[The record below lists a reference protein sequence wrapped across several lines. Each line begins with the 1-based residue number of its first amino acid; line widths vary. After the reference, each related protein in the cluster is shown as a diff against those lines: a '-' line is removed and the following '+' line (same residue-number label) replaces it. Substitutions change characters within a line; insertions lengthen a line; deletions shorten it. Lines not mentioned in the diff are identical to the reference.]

1 MLLEHNNPSGLKVP
15 KAEFGSVASVAPA
28 PIDLRRRDE
37 AVYIESPVL
46 SSLTQI
52 RSFFESGMFSLNETP
67 VFIRGSKFVKLQA
80 ALRFARPKVP
90 FSLVEPR
97 RVNSLPVPDG
107 TVVFYPF
114 NSQSNMTAVD
124 NRKLRHVLTLHGE
137 SNKFASNRPAA
148 RIYDYVCIAG
158 PKARDRYVRA
168 GIFTPHAA
176 DAGRLI
182 MMGDSFVQSINW
194 IRAAKPSEDGM
205 LFYSPTWEGY
215 GNGADNYSSVA
226 GIRGFE
232 IAIRAARAAGINRV
246 VVKSHPYLGLLR
258 PSLLGD
264 FVRGVKAIKAAGLD
278 VSISTSEAN
287 LPLRFL
293 AKLRLSDAAVAIEN
307 SENPIPIRLALC
319 DVSGM
324 EAIFLKQGIPHL
336 TITRTEDIPLGLE
349 EIFALKG
356 IQHADDVDKK
366 VQRYLDES
374 RGIDSTHS
382 SHVFGWQSDE
392 LRNMTGGQRRKWL
405 IDYVRED
412 PYWSSAMAS
421 QS

>member
-1 MLLEHNNPSGLKVP
+1 MLLEHNNPSGLAVP
-15 KAEFGSVASVAPA
+15 KAEFASVASVAPA
-28 PIDLRRRDE
+28 PIDPRRRDE

-80 ALRFARPKVP
+80 ALRFARPEIP
-90 FSLVEPR
+90 FNLIEPR
-97 RVNSLPVPDG
+97 QVSSLPVPDG

-182 MMGDSFVQSINW
+182 MMGDSFVQSIRW
-194 IRAAKPSEDGM
+194 IRAAKPSEDGV

-215 GNGADNYSSVA
+215 GNGADNYSSVRN
-226 GIRGFE
+226 IKGFE
-232 IAIRAARAAGINRV
+232 IAINAARAAGIGKV

-264 FVRGVKAIKAAGLD
+264 FIRGVKAIQLAGLK
-278 VSISTSEAN
+278 VSLSTSEAN
-287 LPLRFL
+287 LPQRFL
-293 AKLRLSDAAVAIEN
+293 ARFRLNDVSVAVED
-307 SENPIPIRLALC
+307 SQNPLPIRLALC

-324 EAIFLKQGIPHL
+324 EAIFLKQRIPHL
-336 TITRTEDIPLGLE
+336 TITRPEDIPLGLE
-349 EIFALKG
+349 EIFAHKG
-356 IQHADDVDKK
+356 IQHADDVKGK

-374 RGIDSTHS
+374 QEIDAMHS
-382 SHVFGWQSDE
+382 SQVFGWQSDE
-392 LRNMTGGQRRKWL
+392 LRNMTGSQRREWL
-405 IDYVRED
+405 IDYVRQD
-412 PYWSSAMAS
+412 PYWSEAKSS
-421 QS
+421 WF